1 MKRKEDRTKKESRF
15 RKAWRS
21 QWAPRIKMIV
31 QCVLNPRFLLCF
43 GIAWMITNGW
53 SYILF
58 ALGTFL
64 DIGWML
70 AVGGAYLAFL
80 WLPISPEK
88 IVTFAIAMALLRW
101 LFPND
106 EKTLGILKK
115 LHADVRGKRKEK
127 KEKKKS
133 QSSKLTDSE
142 E

>member
-1 MKRKEDRTKKESRF
+1 MKRKTERIEKESRM
-15 RKAWRS
+15 RQAWQSR
-21 QWAPRIKMIV
+21 WIPRIKMIL

-43 GIAWMITNGW
+43 SIAWMITNGW
-53 SYILF
+53 SYVFFAMGTLF
-58 ALGTFL
+58 
-64 DIGWML
+64 DIGWMA

-88 IVTFAIAMALLRW
+88 IVTVAIAMALLRW

-115 LHADVRGKRKEK
+115 LHADVIGKRKEK
-127 KEKKKS
+127 KEKKNR

>member
-1 MKRKEDRTKKESRF
+1 MRRKTDRAKKESRL
-15 RKAWRS
+15 R
-21 QWAPRIKMIV
+21 QWWNSKWANWIKMIV
-31 QCVLNPRFLLCF
+31 QCILAPRFLLCF

-53 SYILF
+53 SYVLF

-64 DIGWML
+64 DIGWMV

-88 IVTFAIAMALLRW
+88 IVTVAIAMVLLRW

-115 LHADVRGKRKEK
+115 LHADVMGKRKEK
-127 KEKKKS
+127 QEKKKT
-133 QSSKLTDSE
+133 KKKDSAG
-142 E
+142 